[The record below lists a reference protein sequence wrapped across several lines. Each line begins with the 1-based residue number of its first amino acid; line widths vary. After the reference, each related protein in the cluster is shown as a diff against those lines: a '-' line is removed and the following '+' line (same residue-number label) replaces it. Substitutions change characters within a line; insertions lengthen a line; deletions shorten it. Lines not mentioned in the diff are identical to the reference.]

1 MKKLNLTTVL
11 FHSFDL
17 LKKFKN
23 ATNSLSLQK
32 FENTTRTRDLETM
45 QTLNS
50 T

>member
-1 MKKLNLTTVL
+1 MQKPNSTTVL
-11 FHSFDL
+11 FHIFRPS
-17 LKKFKN
+17 KKFKN

-32 FENTTRTRDLETM
+32 FENTAMTRDLETM